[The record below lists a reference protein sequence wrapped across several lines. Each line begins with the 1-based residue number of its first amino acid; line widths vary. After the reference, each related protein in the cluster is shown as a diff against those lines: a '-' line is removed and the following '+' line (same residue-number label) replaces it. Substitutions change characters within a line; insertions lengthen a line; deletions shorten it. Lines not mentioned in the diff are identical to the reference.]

1 MRFVHLVLVALC
13 SLSTCWAAMSVRLA
27 PTLPSPQPV
36 GTVIGLRAIAKS
48 DADTKN
54 APRLH
59 FRFSVSVD
67 GSPFHVVHDF
77 SSEAYFAWR
86 PALYEHEAR
95 VRITVQ
101 DIVLKTTAEADL
113 PFRIESRIKGKQPI
127 VTPTANPLVAL
138 FSAPPCPEGSHFRV
152 AFHTGSGSG
161 DAFHTGTQPCL
172 GSRTNNIYVAGMRAD
187 TSYQMNAE
195 VLTRDASAPAT
206 TQGPSVTFHTGISD
220 GASAPFSVAIP
231 RQGNAPV
238 PEPFLIYSIE
248 QPLQRPMA
256 TDLDGNLVWYLPL
269 YEASLVRMVPG
280 GSFLVLSGGKGEHN
294 SRLQVLTEYDLAGNV
309 IRQTDVGRVAEQ
321 LDERGIHSVCKPN
334 GQQCIPGFHHDAIR
348 LPNGHTI
355 VIASLE
361 RMFPDGAQGSEQ
373 PTDVIGVLL
382 VDLDEDLQVKWFWNA
397 FDHLDVSRKS
407 LDDGR
412 CQGPVGGG
420 GCSPVFL
427 APVANDWLHGNAL
440 SYTRADR
447 NLTLSLPEQNWVIKI
462 DYQDGKGSGKVL
474 WRLGEGGDLKV
485 ESNEKFPWFSY
496 EHDAGFEPAGSD
508 TMLLLDNGHSRF
520 KKDPGAHTRGQYW
533 KIDEKAR
540 TATLVMSADLGVYS
554 PAVGSAQRLSNGN
567 FHFNAGTVNRDLSR
581 VARSIEVTPDGK
593 VIYALEGIGVMIYRS
608 NRVADLYT
616 PPSR

>member
-1 MRFVHLVLVALC
+1 MRSILPVLALC
-13 SLSTCWAAMSVRLA
+13 CLPNCWAALSVRLV

-36 GTVIGLRAIAKS
+36 GTVIGLRAQAK
-48 DADTKN
+48 ADGDTTKKP
-54 APRLH
+54 PRLH

-67 GSPFHVVHDF
+67 GSPFHVIHDF
-77 SSEAYFAWR
+77 SSEADFAWR

-95 VRITVQ
+95 VKITIQ
-101 DIVLKTTAEADL
+101 DLVSKTTAEADL
-113 PFRIESRIKGKQPI
+113 PFRIESRIKGQHPV

-138 FSAPPCPEGSHFRV
+138 FSAPPCPVGSRFRV
-152 AFHTGSGSG
+152 AFHSEGGSG
-161 DAFHTGTQPCL
+161 DAFRTGAQPCA

-187 TSYQMNAE
+187 TGYQLNAE
-195 VLTRDASAPAT
+195 VLNGDASTP
-206 TQGPSVTFHTGISD
+206 GPSVTFHTGMSD
-220 GASAPFSVAIP
+220 GASPPFSVAIP
-231 RQGNAPV
+231 REAKGPV
-238 PEPFLIYSIE
+238 AEPFLIYSIE
-248 QPLQRPMA
+248 TPAQRPMA
-256 TDLDGNLVWYLPL
+256 TDLNGNLVWYLPL
-269 YEASLVRMVPG
+269 HEASLVRMLPG

-348 LPNGHTI
+348 MPNGHTV

-373 PTDVIGVLL
+373 PTDVVGVLL

-412 CQGPVGGG
+412 CNGPVGGG

-440 SYTRADR
+440 SYSRADN
-447 NLTLSLPEQNWVIKI
+447 NLTLSLPEQDWVIKI

-474 WRLGEGGDLKV
+474 WRLGEGGDLKLQ
-485 ESNEKFPWFSY
+485 SNEKFPWFSY
-496 EHDAGFEPAGSD
+496 EHDAAFEPPGSD
-508 TMLLLDNGHSRF
+508 TLLLLDNGHAHR
-520 KKDPGAHTRGQYW
+520 KKDPEAHTRGQYW

-540 TATLVMSADLGVYS
+540 TATLLMSADLGVYS

-567 FHFNAGTVNRDLSR
+567 FHFDAGVVTRDLSR
-581 VARSIEVTPDGK
+581 DARSIEVTPEGK
-593 VIYALEGIGVMIYRS
+593 VIYALEGSGVMVYRS
-608 NRVADLYT
+608 NRVTDLYT
-616 PPSR
+616 PPNR